1 MKLNLGIEKLGY
13 PWDITINFDEFSY
26 LWRLIHY
33 DRFLW
38 PTAVQYSLNGTE
50 IVKQIIKKQTQPKM
64 SILLQQKIRN
74 LKKIFC
80 LVLIVSL
87 LRMGYLYIQ
96 EKDFRITDLQ
106 NELRFEV
113 KKHCFQN
120 IFYNFFF
127 GFGKFY

>member
-38 PTAVQYSLNGTE
+38 PSAVQYSLNGTG

-64 SILLQQKIRN
+64 SILLQKKIRN

-96 EKDFRITDLQ
+96 EKDFHITDLQ
-106 NELRFEV
+106 NELRFED
-113 KKHCFQN
+113 N
-120 IFYNFFF
+120 
-127 GFGKFY
+127 